1 VGDPTEVPG
10 LVIFEQRL
18 PDIDDIIKYSSEWI
32 DSVTLSA
39 LRSAA
44 QMVSYE
50 VSIGFVLVTVVMCAG
65 SQNLSEIVRAQ
76 DKRFGF
82 LGWNWLPLLP
92 LFIIFFVSAP
102 AETNRPPFDLME
114 AESKLVAG
122 YSVDYSASLFLLQYL
137 TDLVAVL
144 TMSAMTA
151 VPFLGGWLSPLP
163 FPPFTW
169 VPGLIWF
176 HIKAWSVVLGCVD
189 EFD

>member
-82 LGWNWLPLLP
+82 LGWNWPPLLP

-122 YSVDYSASLFLLQYL
+122 YSVDYSASLFLLQHL

-151 VPFLGGWLSPLP
+151 VLFLGGWLSPLP

-176 HIKAWSVVLGCVD
+176 HIKAWSVMLGCVD

>member
-1 VGDPTEVPG
+1 MGDPTEVPG

-82 LGWNWLPLLP
+82 LGWNWPPLLP

-122 YSVDYSASLFLLQYL
+122 YSVDYSASLFLLQHL

-151 VPFLGGWLSPLP
+151 VLFLGGWLSPLP

-176 HIKAWSVVLGCVD
+176 HIKAWSVMLGCVD